1 MVAWFLKPRTLAIG
15 SRVDG
20 VFLLDGCEYGPVV
33 TSRSVDDGMWS
44 DLPLVLD
51 SIYKHTGY
59 VCVAVHAYGGFEEL
73 YRAAKMMRMELD
85 ELQIGMVSFCVVISE
100 GSKDVYRN
108 RYELDEMIQKKI
120 VKGMVEVRD
129 ICIRTLAKRTL
140 LVYGAGLTDTEDDKY
155 IKPIVEEIR
164 YTGAHVVIGGG
175 NPEYHSWVR
184 RANELTIS
192 KL

>member
-20 VFLLDGCEYGPVV
+20 VFLLDGCEYGPEV

-44 DLPLVLD
+44 DLPAVLD

-59 VCVAVHAYGGFEEL
+59 VCVAVHAYGGLEGL
-73 YRAAKMMRMELD
+73 SRAASVMRMSLD
-85 ELQIGMVSFCVVISE
+85 ELQIGMVSFCIVISE

-108 RYELDEMIQKKI
+108 RYEPDEMILKGI

-129 ICIRTLAKRTL
+129 VCIHTLAKKTL
-140 LVYGAGLTDTEDDKY
+140 LVYGTGLADTRDEKY
-155 IKPIVEEIR
+155 IMPIVAEMR
-164 YTGAHVVIGGG
+164 YTGADVVIGGV
-175 NPEYHSWVR
+175 NPEYYSWVR
-184 RANELTIS
+184 RANELRIS